1 MIKEKRKRTHQ
12 HMANSSIREKR
23 PCLHCLQSLYCMQE
37 CNGNVDKRPG
47 TDSIMCR
54 DTIHHT
60 LDQSAA
66 ITGIWGHGTNTAT
79 SRPRNHS
86 QENILLYIQSGEIQI
101 YSFFYWQFWKCIICV
116 LYTSHKNI
124 NQLWLEKN
132 IIIPRLE
139 TINISYF
146 VHPAFA

>member
-1 MIKEKRKRTHQ
+1 MDSALPHSAICNKRE
-12 HMANSSIREKR
+12 APLSALSAVSI
-23 PCLHCLQSLYCMQE
+23 LHAGVQRKCRQE
-37 CNGNVDKRPG
+37 ARNRFNYVQR
-47 TDSIMCR
+47 
-54 DTIHHT
+54 HHT
-60 LDQSAA
+60 PDQSAA

-79 SRPRNHS
+79 SRPRNLS
-86 QENILLYIQSGEIQI
+86 QENILLYIQSREIQI